1 MNKVKRKQYTVTI
14 TDSDETIS
22 LYELGNDFQE
32 ESKSTRE
39 KEDIQMRYQSINP
52 NLIVTV
58 E

>member
-32 ESKSTRE
+32 ESKSTQE

>member
-1 MNKVKRKQYTVTI
+1 MNKIKKKQYIVTI
-14 TDSDETIS
+14 SDSDETIS

-32 ESKSTRE
+32 ESKNTQE

>member
-32 ESKSTRE
+32 ERKSTQE

>member
-22 LYELGNDFQE
+22 LYELGNNFQE
-32 ESKSTRE
+32 ERKSTQE

>member
-1 MNKVKRKQYTVTI
+1 MNEVKRKQYTVTI

-32 ESKSTRE
+32 ERKSTQE